1 MKRRRRNRAD
11 SSIEL
16 QLTPMID
23 VVFLLLIFFMVTAKF
38 VLPECKIPA
47 FASEDE
53 TRRGVALVDEYELRI
68 VRDAEGNVV
77 VAGAD
82 RKGWRLESLEPVLRE
97 LRDYHDRNLVDGELA
112 GDAGVAIQCREDIEW
127 EAVVKVLDV
136 VREAE
141 IPGIRLK

>member
-1 MKRRRRNRAD
+1 MKKRRRNRAD

-38 VLPECKIPA
+38 VLPERKIPA
-47 FASEDE
+47 FAAEDE
-53 TRRGVALVDEYELRI
+53 TRRGVALVDEYELHI
-68 VRDAEGNVV
+68 VRDIEGNVM
-77 VAGAD
+77 VASAD

-112 GDAGVAIQCREDIEW
+112 EDAGVAIQCQEDIEW